1 MGITM
6 CDCMQHYNLT
16 LTHVKLSPAQLL
28 FRIDVM
34 NFEDENE
41 HKLYLYII
49 CMFTEQT
56 QLMFLFRNVKYVMLN
71 I

>member
-1 MGITM
+1 
-6 CDCMQHYNLT
+6 
-16 LTHVKLSPAQLL
+16 
-28 FRIDVM
+28 M